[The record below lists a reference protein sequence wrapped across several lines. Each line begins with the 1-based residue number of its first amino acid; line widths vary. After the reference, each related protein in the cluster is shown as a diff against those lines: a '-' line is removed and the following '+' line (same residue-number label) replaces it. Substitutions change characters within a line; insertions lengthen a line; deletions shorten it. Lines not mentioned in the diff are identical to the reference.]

1 MKHQRSIWAR
11 FGLVL
16 SMAAIG
22 ANASPVWAQAY
33 PNKPIR
39 LIIAFGAGAA
49 VVLLDTG
56 LVLDEHTDYD
66 LGGGRVMSA
75 RSWMTPQTNLG
86 VQTRIIAGARAFVG
100 TCGSVAWLAPMLG
113 TPTVGVYADDVF
125 VTIVIEERQIIAGTH
140 RLMLMFGAKDL
151 QLKQWTVTD
160 PQGYDTTIA
169 VYNLDTKKRPD
180 PNLFRIDYTRDIK

>member
-1 MKHQRSIWAR
+1 MYQLFALYWSGHRAQSFLDAHTRYTRMAPPRDVVLPALPDDYIAVKFYAARSMPDTPRIRALLADIVSR
-11 FGLVL
+11 L
-16 SMAAIG
+16 AAEC
-22 ANASPVWAQAY
+22 P
-33 PNKPIR
+33 
-39 LIIAFGAGAA
+39 

-113 TPTVGVYADDVF
+113 VPTSAYFVDPKWLHAHLGVAL
-125 VTIVIEERQIIAGTH
+125 RATH
-140 RLMLMFGAKDL
+140 RAEAARFSACDL
-151 QLKQWTVTD
+151 RALHPLTE
-160 PQGYDTTIA
+160 
-169 VYNLDTKKRPD
+169 L
-180 PNLFRIDYTRDIK
+180 